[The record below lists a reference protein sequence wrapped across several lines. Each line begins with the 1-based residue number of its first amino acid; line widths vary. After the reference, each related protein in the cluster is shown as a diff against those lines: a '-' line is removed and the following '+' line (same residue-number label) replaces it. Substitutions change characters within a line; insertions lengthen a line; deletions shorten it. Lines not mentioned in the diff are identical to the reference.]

1 MTLRRPGVGANQD
14 EVRRHNLGRV
24 LRYLHVHGPAS
35 RADLTK
41 ATGLNRSTIGA
52 LTSDL
57 VEADL
62 VHEGAPVGRGV
73 GRPSI
78 GVAPNSAGVVALA
91 IDLRVERTSVA
102 LVGLGGVVVRRI
114 EVDHVRGAG
123 PPAARINR
131 VIDLCRECLD
141 RVPGVCVGIGISIAG
156 VVRNADGFVRLAPN
170 MHWVDVPLARLVGD
184 GLGTPLPIHVG
195 NDADLG
201 AIAEHRRGSA
211 AGVSNMIY
219 LSGEVGVGGGIV
231 LDGQAM
237 VGAGGYG
244 GEVGHMVVNPTGR
257 DCRCGRRGCWET
269 EIGEDA
275 LLRALRVSRRE
286 ELDARLAVLEG
297 VHDGDVPALRSIARW
312 MGIGLANLVNIFNP
326 EVIVF
331 GDLHRQ
337 VFPLIE
343 RRLCGTLDGA
353 LAAPRE
359 QVRLTLPGLGSDS
372 TLLGAAELAFAPLL
386 DDPLVVIGRYR
397 DAMAA

>member
-1 MTLRRPGVGANQD
+1 VTVRRSSVGATQD

-24 LRYLHVHGPAS
+24 LQYLHVQGPAS

-57 VEADL
+57 VDAEL
-62 VHEGAPVGRGV
+62 VREGAPIGRGV

-78 GVAPNSAGVVALA
+78 GVAPNSIGVVALA
-91 IDLRVERTSVA
+91 IDLRVERTVVA
-102 LVGLGGVVVRRI
+102 LVGLGGLIVRRTEI
-114 EVDHVRGAG
+114 DHARDAG
-123 PPAARINR
+123 PPTARIGR

-141 RVPGVCVGIGISIAG
+141 GAPGVCVGIGISIAG
-156 VVRNADGFVRLAPN
+156 VVRNADGLVRLAPN
-170 MHWVDVPLARLVGD
+170 MQWVDVPLAALVAD
-184 GLGTPLPIHVG
+184 GLGTTLPIHVG

-244 GEVGHMVVNPTGR
+244 GEVGHMVVNPAGR

-286 ELDARLAVLEG
+286 DLVARLAALQET
-297 VHDGDVPALRSIARW
+297 HDGDVPALRPVARW
-312 MGIGLANLVNIFNP
+312 IGLGLANLVNIFNP

-337 VFPLIE
+337 VLPLVQ
-343 RRLCGTLDGA
+343 RRLRDTFDFA

-359 QVRLTLPGLGSDS
+359 QVRLSLPGLGSDS

-386 DDPLVVIGRYR
+386 DDPLAVIGRFR
-397 DAMAA
+397 AAIAA